1 MCIYTCP
8 ARSTCMISIFTVGH
22 IVITPCSVYMCTSL
36 QKGETALIKASL
48 KGDKEWIQFLLI
60 KGADINCAD
69 NMSAIIVC
77 LACSL
82 V

>member
-8 ARSTCMISIFTVGH
+8 AHSICMISFFTVGH

-36 QKGETALIKASL
+36 QEGDSALIKASS
-48 KGDKEWIQFLLI
+48 KGNKKWIQFLLN
-60 KGADINCAD
+60 KNADINCTD
-69 NMSAIIVC
+69 NVSAIIVC

>member
-1 MCIYTCP
+1 
-8 ARSTCMISIFTVGH
+8 MISFFTVGH

-36 QKGETALIKASL
+36 QEGHTALIKASL
-48 KGDKEWIQFLLI
+48 KGDRRWIQFLLN
-60 KGADINCAD
+60 KGADINCMD
-69 NMSAIIVC
+69 NVSAIIVC

>member
-1 MCIYTCP
+1 
-8 ARSTCMISIFTVGH
+8 MISFFTVGH

-36 QKGETALIKASL
+36 QEGHTALIMASW
-48 KGDKEWIQFLLI
+48 KGDMEWIQFLLD
-60 KGADINCAD
+60 KDADINCTD
-69 NMSAIIVC
+69 NVSAIIC